1 MTIPLQ
7 QADKTDFP
15 AIIALMNAAFRG
27 GDGPRGWSTE
37 ADYFTG
43 QRTNESLLSE
53 EFADG
58 ALYLLAKDAATSALL
73 GCVRLKAV
81 SPERWYLGSL
91 TIQPA
96 LQNTGL
102 GRKLL
107 IAAEEYAA
115 IRGARTI
122 EITVVNV
129 RDTLIS
135 WYERRGYRQTGETRP
150 FPYGD
155 LRFGTPTRGDL
166 EFVVLQRHLLE

>member
-1 MTIPLQ
+1 M
-7 QADKTDFP
+7 ARE
-15 AIIALMNAAFRG
+15 AG
-27 GDGPRGWSTE
+27 VPR
-37 ADYFTG
+37 
-43 QRTNESLLSE
+43 
-53 EFADG
+53 
-58 ALYLLAKDAATSALL
+58 LL